1 MSEAYWDLESLHS
14 LEDLGLD
21 PNSSESWA
29 EYRHKCG
36 ISWAV
41 VYDGTRYHHF
51 SVHNP
56 VTQETNTEDLLALV
70 AMLEKADVVYGFNS
84 VGFDQPVVQTMIKRP
99 LRIRQHC
106 DLWNIIKAAIRTR
119 DGSGWMWGKGM
130 WTLGAVAARCFGE
143 EKTKEGAMAPQLA
156 KQGSLGQLA
165 SYCEQDVRL
174 VKLLV
179 DHIKT
184 QGCVLD
190 PKGEPVTVFL
200 PGVMD
205 APGRVSTSTC

>member
-1 MSEAYWDLESLHS
+1 MTEVCWDLESLHS

-21 PNSSESWA
+21 PNSRESWA

-41 VYDGTRYHHF
+41 AHDGTRYHHF

-56 VTQETNTEDLLALV
+56 VTQDTDTEALLDMVHMLERADTVFGFNTE
-70 AMLEKADVVYGFNS
+70 
-84 VGFDQPVVQTMIKRP
+84 GFDQPVVQSMIRRP
-99 LRIRQHC
+99 LRIRRHV
-106 DLWNIIKAAIRTR
+106 DLWPIIKSAVRSR
-119 DGSGWMWGKGM
+119 DGTWQWGKGL
-130 WTLGAVAARCFGE
+130 WTLGAISSRCFGE
-143 EKTKEGAMAPQLA
+143 EKTKEGALAPQLA
-156 KQGSLGQLA
+156 KNGFLGQLA
-165 SYCEQDVRL
+165 TYCEQDVRL

-179 DHIKT
+179 DHIRT

-190 PKGEPVTVFL
+190 PKGDPVTVVL